1 MVAAATQPSE
11 TGTLNS
17 VSAGATRMA
26 GFSARLDADPEQLWL
41 GVVGTLIAVLVAGVV
56 FAREVVYDRFI
67 WQYFWGPVAAD
78 GNGAQCAVIRNGDVS
93 YLFSTAECAAA
104 ERAGEI
110 VAYPGYTLVSEV
122 GYVLVLLLALI
133 GVYFLLRRLDI
144 GDSRSL
150 FYALFP
156 FMLFGGALRTVEDAG
171 IAALAAGSEPLIGFP
186 VSALIIS
193 PFIYV
198 TVFVMTLAAVGVGV
212 ALERRGVVDAYEYPV
227 AAIGTLLVAGSVG
240 YLTSLAVTTTYVSL
254 RPQVLAVV
262 VIGATLSAAA
272 TWLLI
277 ERFAPAINAGTGLMG
292 LVLLWGHSID
302 GVANVVGLD
311 WMPALGAGPNLVP
324 KHPVNA
330 AVVDI
335 TGAVL
340 PASVLAVT
348 GDTWPFLLLK
358 LAAATFVIWV
368 FEPDLLEESPRYS
381 ILLLIAVLAVGLGP
395 GTRDVLRATFGV

>member
-133 GVYFLLRRLDI
+133 GVYFLLRRLNI

-212 ALERRGVVDAYEYPV
+212 TLERRGVVDAYEYPV

-262 VIGATLSAAA
+262 VIGATLSAVA

>member
-1 MVAAATQPSE
+1 
-11 TGTLNS
+11 
-17 VSAGATRMA
+17 MA
-26 GFSARLDADPEQLWL
+26 GLSARVDADPERLWL
-41 GVVGTLIAVLVAGVV
+41 GITAALTALLAIGSVV
-56 FAREVVYDRFI
+56 AREVVYDRFI

-78 GNGAQCAVIRNGDVS
+78 GNGAQCGVIRDGGVA
-93 YLFSTAECAAA
+93 YLYSAAECTAA
-104 ERAGEI
+104 ETADEI

-122 GYVLVLLLALI
+122 GYVLVLLLALV
-133 GVYFLLRRLDI
+133 GVYLLLRRLEI

-156 FMLFGGALRTVEDAG
+156 FMLFGGALRTIEDAG
-171 IAALAAGSEPLIGFP
+171 IAALAAGSEPLIVFP
-186 VSALIIS
+186 WSALIIS
-193 PFIYV
+193 PFIYL
-198 TVFVMTLAAVGVGV
+198 TVFTVTLGTIGVGV
-212 ALERRGVVDAYEYPV
+212 ALERKGVVDAYEYPV
-227 AAIGTLLVAGSVG
+227 ATVGTLLLGASVG
-240 YLTSLAVTTTYVSL
+240 YLTYLAVTTMYVSL

-262 VIGATLSAAA
+262 IAGATLTAAA

-277 ERFAPAINAGTGLMG
+277 ERVTPAINAGTGLMG
-292 LVLLWGHSID
+292 LVLLWGHSVD

-311 WMPALGAGPNLVP
+311 WMPALGAGANLVP

-335 TGAVL
+335 TGAIL
-340 PASVLAVT
+340 PSSVLALT

>member
-1 MVAAATQPSE
+1 
-11 TGTLNS
+11 
-17 VSAGATRMA
+17 MA
-26 GFSARLDADPEQLWL
+26 GFPARFDADPEQLWL
-41 GVVGTLIAVLVAGVV
+41 GAVGTLTAVLVVGAVV
-56 FAREVVYDRFI
+56 ARELVYDRFI

-78 GNGAQCAVIRNGDVS
+78 GNGAQCAVIRDGDVS
-93 YLFSTAECAAA
+93 YLFSGAECGSA

-110 VAYPGYTLVSEV
+110 VAYPGYTLVSEG
-122 GYVLVLLLALI
+122 GYVLVLLLALV
-133 GVYFLLRRLDI
+133 GVYLLLRRLAI

-156 FMLFGGALRTVEDAG
+156 FMLFGGALRTIEDAG
-171 IAALAAGSEPLIGFP
+171 IAALAAGSEPLIAFP

-198 TVFVMTLAAVGVGV
+198 TVFAITLGAVGVGV
-212 ALERRGVVDAYEYPV
+212 ALENRGVVDAYEYPV
-227 AAIGTLLVAGSVG
+227 AAVGVLLVASSVG
-240 YLTSLAVTTTYVSL
+240 YLTYLAVTTTYVSL

-262 VIGATLSAAA
+262 AIGATISAAA

-277 ERFAPAINAGTGLMG
+277 ERVAPAINAGTGLMG
-292 LVLLWGHSID
+292 VVLLWGHSVD

-311 WMPALGAGPNLVP
+311 WMPALGAGANLVP

-340 PASVLAVT
+340 PPSVLAVT
-348 GDTWPFLLLK
+348 GDTWPFLIVK

-395 GTRDVLRATFGV
+395 GTRDVLRATFGI

>member
-1 MVAAATQPSE
+1 
-11 TGTLNS
+11 
-17 VSAGATRMA
+17 MA
-26 GFSARLDADPEQLWL
+26 GFPARFDADPEQLWL
-41 GVVGTLIAVLVAGVV
+41 GVVGTLTAVLVVGAV
-56 FAREVVYDRFI
+56 FARELVYDRFI

-78 GNGAQCAVIRNGDVS
+78 GNGAQCAVIRDGDVS
-93 YLFSTAECAAA
+93 YLFSGAECGSA

-122 GYVLVLLLALI
+122 GYVLVLLLALV
-133 GVYFLLRRLDI
+133 GVYLLLRRLAI

-156 FMLFGGALRTVEDAG
+156 FMLFGGALRTIEDAG
-171 IAALAAGSEPLIGFP
+171 IAALAAGSEPLIAFP

-198 TVFVMTLAAVGVGV
+198 TVFAITLGAVGVGV
-212 ALERRGVVDAYEYPV
+212 ALENRGVVDAYEYPV
-227 AAIGTLLVAGSVG
+227 AAIGALLVASSVG
-240 YLTSLAVTTTYVSL
+240 YLTYLAVTTTYVSL

-262 VIGATLSAAA
+262 TVGATISAAA

-277 ERFAPAINAGTGLMG
+277 ERVAPAINAGTGVMG
-292 LVLLWGHSID
+292 VVLLWGHSVD
-302 GVANVVGLD
+302 GVANVVGLH
-311 WMPALGAGPNLVP
+311 WMPALGAGANLVP
-324 KHPVNA
+324 KHPVSA

-340 PASVLAVT
+340 PPSVLAGT
-348 GDTWPFLLLK
+348 GDTWPFLIVK

>member
-1 MVAAATQPSE
+1 
-11 TGTLNS
+11 
-17 VSAGATRMA
+17 MA
-26 GFSARLDADPEQLWL
+26 GLSARVDADPERLWL
-41 GVVGTLIAVLVAGVV
+41 GITAALTTLLVVGSL
-56 FAREVVYDRFI
+56 FARELVYDRFI

-78 GNGAQCAVIRNGDVS
+78 GNGAQCAVNRGGDVS
-93 YLFSTAECAAA
+93 YLFSDADCASAET
-104 ERAGEI
+104 AGEI

-171 IAALAAGSEPLIGFP
+171 IAAIAAGSEPLIAFP

-198 TVFVMTLAAVGVGV
+198 TVFAVTLAAVGVGV
-212 ALERRGVVDAYEYPV
+212 TLERRGVVDAYEYPV
-227 AAIGTLLVAGSVG
+227 AAIGTLLLAASVG
-240 YLTSLAVTTTYVSL
+240 YLTYLAVTTTYVSL

-262 VIGATLSAAA
+262 VIGATLTAAA

-277 ERFAPAINAGTGLMG
+277 ERFAPVINAGTGLMG

>member
-262 VIGATLSAAA
+262 VIGATLSAVA